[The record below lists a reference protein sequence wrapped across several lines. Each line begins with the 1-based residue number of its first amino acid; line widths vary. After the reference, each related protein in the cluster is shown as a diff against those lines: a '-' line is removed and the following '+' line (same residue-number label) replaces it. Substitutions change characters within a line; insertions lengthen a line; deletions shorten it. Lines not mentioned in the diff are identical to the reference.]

1 MTVTSTPRAIGAML
15 LATTAWGSLFLI
27 GKPVVAQLDPVW
39 FTLARYAL
47 ATLVLAVLVQ
57 FAGHEPWVKLR
68 RHALRHSLVGL
79 AGYGVFSIM
88 VFHGLRLSLPSHGSV
103 IMATMPFTT
112 MGLRWVL
119 DGQRPPLRAL
129 LGAALALAGVAT
141 VANLFG
147 QHGEVSPRM
156 LLGDAITLAGTLG
169 WVSYTRAM
177 AKVPDHSPLE
187 YTALTAV
194 AALPGLVAVALVAT
208 FAGWIEAPSF
218 AVVLDLGP
226 KLVYIALV
234 PTVAAVL
241 AFNAGVKRLGAPMGT
256 LFLNMV
262 PVSVIAVRAVMGE
275 APHASELLGAVLVG
289 LGLALTVWTPKV
301 AAAQAQ
307 ARARRPA
314 GGLGAAPCTR

>member
-1 MTVTSTPRAIGAML
+1 MTANSNPRAIGALL
-15 LATTAWGSLFLI
+15 LATSAWGSLFLTA
-27 GKPVVAQLDPVW
+27 KSVVGQLDPVW
-39 FTLARYAL
+39 FTLLRYAL
-47 ATLVLAVLVQ
+47 ATGVLALLVQ
-57 FAGHEPWVKLR
+57 FAGERPWAKLR

-112 MGLRWVL
+112 MALRWAL

-129 LGAALALAGVAT
+129 AGAALALAGVAT

-147 QHGEVSPRM
+147 HAGEVNTRV

-169 WVSYTRAM
+169 WVFYTRAM
-177 AKVPDHSPLE
+177 AQLPDHSPLE
-187 YTALTAV
+187 YAALTAI
-194 AALPGLVAVALVAT
+194 AALPGLAVVAGVAT
-208 FAGWIEAPSF
+208 LVGWAEAPSF
-218 AVVLDLGP
+218 ALVQALSP

-241 AFNAGVKRLGAPMGT
+241 AFNAGVKKLGAAMGT

-262 PVSVIAVRAVMGE
+262 PVSVIAVRAVLGE
-275 APHASELLGAVLVG
+275 APHASEIVGAALVG
-289 LGLALTVWTPKV
+289 LGLALTVWTPAARPLP
-301 AAAQAQ
+301 AAA
-307 ARARRPA
+307 AR
-314 GGLGAAPCTR
+314 CTA

>member
-1 MTVTSTPRAIGAML
+1 MTANTRPGAIGAL
-15 LATTAWGSLFLI
+15 LFATAAWGSLFLI

-39 FTLARYAL
+39 FTLARYTL
-47 ATLVLAVLVQ
+47 ATAVLALLVQ
-57 FAGHEPWVKLR
+57 FVGHEPWAKLR

-112 MGLRWVL
+112 MALRWAL

-129 LGAALALAGVAT
+129 LGAALALTGVAT
-141 VANLFG
+141 VAHLLGPNG
-147 QHGEVSPRM
+147 PVTGEVDARM

-169 WVSYTRAM
+169 WVLYTRAM
-177 AKVPDHSPLE
+177 ARVPDHSPLE
-187 YTALTAV
+187 YTALTAI
-194 AALPGLVAVALVAT
+194 AALPGLAAVALMAT
-208 FAGWIEAPSF
+208 LIGWADAPS
-218 AVVLDLGP
+218 AGLLLDLSP

-241 AFNAGVKRLGAPMGT
+241 AFNAGVKRLGAPLGT

-262 PVSVIAVRAVMGE
+262 PVSVIAVHAVMRE
-275 APHASELLGAVLVG
+275 APQANEIAGAALVG
-289 LGLALTVWTPKV
+289 LGLALTVWTPKAAPAARPQR
-301 AAAQAQ
+301 AAA
-307 ARARRPA
+307 
-314 GGLGAAPCTR
+314 LGAAPCTR

>member
-1 MTVTSTPRAIGAML
+1 MTTTSTPRAVIAML

-39 FTLARYAL
+39 FTLARYTL
-47 ATLVLAVLVQ
+47 ATAVLAVLVH
-57 FAGHEPWVKLR
+57 FAGSQPWAKLR

-112 MGLRWVL
+112 MALRWAL

-129 LGAALALAGVAT
+129 LGAALALTGVAT
-141 VANLFG
+141 VANLLG
-147 QHGEVSPRM
+147 QASEINARM
-156 LLGDAITLAGTLG
+156 LLGDAITLTGTLG
-169 WVSYTRAM
+169 WVLYTRAM

-187 YTALTAV
+187 YTALTAI
-194 AALPGLVAVALVAT
+194 AALPGLAVVALLAT
-208 FAGWIEAPSF
+208 LLGWAEAPS
-218 AVVLDLGP
+218 AALLLDLSP

-241 AFNAGVKRLGAPMGT
+241 AFNAGVKKLGAPLGT

-275 APHASELLGAVLVG
+275 APHANEIAGAALVG
-289 LGLALTVWTPKV
+289 LGLALTVWAPKPAAVPAPRV
-301 AAAQAQ
+301 A
-307 ARARRPA
+307 
-314 GGLGAAPCTR
+314 LGNAAPCTR